1 MLMQWKP
8 VFDTLL
14 LEHGDDTAVHFGAKG
29 GLRLSNVAVTSEPA
43 SVVSSADTQWLRSN
57 GIDWE

>member
-1 MLMQWKP
+1 MQWKP

-29 GLRLSNVAVTSEPA
+29 GLRPNEVVAAPEPA
-43 SVVSSADTQWLRSN
+43 PVLSGSETQWLHSN